1 MKKKFVY
8 VDNSNLL
15 YGGRS
20 AAELSDWSPDYN
32 ALRRLLCGEEEIV
45 CPRPKIFGSFN
56 NVAKFKSIIEGA
68 GCKLIGYEKNNG
80 NEDATYISK
89 EKKVDVAIAHQIT
102 KDAYSGKINR
112 EAGDEIVLVSGDRD
126 FVPVVEDL
134 VEECFIVRLYSWEKT
149 IAWELKNAC
158 SQFLT
163 LNKYLDQLNCK
174 TCGSSFPH

>member
-1 MKKKFVY
+1 MKFIY

-20 AAELSDWSPDYN
+20 AAEMGDWSPDYN
-32 ALRRLLCGEEEIV
+32 ELRRLLYGPDEVIR
-45 CPRPKIFGSFN
+45 PRPKIFGSFN
-56 NVAKFKSIIEGA
+56 NLTKFKSIIEGA
-68 GCKLIGYEKNNG
+68 GCKLIGYEKNG
-80 NEDATYISK
+80 TTEELGYVSK

-112 EAGDEIVLVSGDRD
+112 ERDEIILVSGDRD

-134 VEECFIVRLYSWEKT
+134 VEEGFIVRIYSWERT

-163 LNKYLDQLNCK
+163 LNKYLDQINCK
-174 TCGSSFPH
+174 TCGAGSFLPH